1 MHDDDDDGIIWH
13 CLNTVVEEGSG
24 KKRINF
30 TFASSHST
38 TRSLAFVALASV
50 VAAAAAA
57 SYSHFDLVVE
67 WARVA
72 LAVYDLAV
80 SRAYYADRAGRR
92 QFRQLDSDYP
102 HPHCHSVIHPHHPSG
117 ACEQSPYSPDLLTV
131 TALACV

>member
-50 VAAAAAA
+50 VAAAA

-67 WARVA
+67 WALKQSIYV
-72 LAVYDLAV
+72 LIY
-80 SRAYYADRAGRR
+80 
-92 QFRQLDSDYP
+92 FFDY
-102 HPHCHSVIHPHHPSG
+102 V
-117 ACEQSPYSPDLLTV
+117 
-131 TALACV
+131 

>member
-1 MHDDDDDGIIWH
+1 MCVCVCLVACLYVQKSRGGMHDDDDDGIIWH

-50 VAAAAAA
+50 VAAAA

-67 WARVA
+67 WA
-72 LAVYDLAV
+72 LK
-80 SRAYYADRAGRR
+80 
-92 QFRQLDSDYP
+92 
-102 HPHCHSVIHPHHPSG
+102 
-117 ACEQSPYSPDLLTV
+117 QSIYVLIYFF
-131 TALACV
+131 